1 MVNQQYVDRLDERK
15 QELERLRLFWSNTL
29 NALNKNKKKLNSV
42 TTELDRIKADIV
54 AKHELLKEIDDETK
68 TVEEVSASI
77 SPLSK

>member
-68 TVEEVSASI
+68 TVEQVSASF